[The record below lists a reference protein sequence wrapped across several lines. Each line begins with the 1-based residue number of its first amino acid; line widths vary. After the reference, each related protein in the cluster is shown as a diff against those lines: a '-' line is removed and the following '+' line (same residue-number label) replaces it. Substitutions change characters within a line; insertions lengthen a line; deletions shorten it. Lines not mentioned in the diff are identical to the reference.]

1 MVWQG
6 GAEDELLGKMK
17 HLSWLDNK
25 DNTEGDKSIVG
36 ALTGICE
43 TFN

>member
-17 HLSWLDNK
+17 HLGLDK